1 MLQWLVRGS
10 IRCALHQQSIRSI
23 STSPFVAKGHSK
35 WQNIKD
41 TKGKIDLLRSKK
53 ISYFLKKAKQAVRDG
68 GGFDMKLNRQLA
80 AVQQEFRNNSL
91 PLDTFTN
98 YLVKLKDKPEQT
110 VYYELVGPGGSFVII
125 ETETDNSS
133 RTKTVIQKYMN
144 KVGGFRIGNDLR
156 KRFDE
161 KLFVVI
167 NAQNEGKEVDAQQ
180 LEEVAIEFD
189 CEELKTIYEDDEKK
203 YELQFQFGTLS
214 NAEESFKSKGFNVE
228 TTEVRLIPQH
238 AIPMST
244 RENEV
249 VEKLYSLLD
258 DVEEVKNIFDNRA
271 ED

>member
-10 IRCALHQQSIRSI
+10 MRCAAGISEQQSS
-23 STSPFVAKGHSK
+23 VGHIH
-35 WQNIKD
+35 QLPGEVEGIF
-41 TKGKIDLLRSKK
+41 IA
-53 ISYFLKKAKQAVRDG
+53 FQASSQ
-68 GGFDMKLNRQLA
+68 KLFQ
-80 AVQQEFRNNSL
+80 
-91 PLDTFTN
+91 
-98 YLVKLKDKPEQT
+98 DKPEQT

-214 NAEESFKSKGFNVE
+214 NAEKSFKSKGFNVE